1 MTVSGATV
9 GSSGTVTL
17 LAVLP
22 VPPSATAGAP
32 TRSSGPSKWNSRPRM
47 ASVVPS
53 ADTVVPG
60 SAAARVT
67 SHSPTLALLRIE
79 AAEPG
84 PARFIPAS
92 ATRISLE
99 FRCSVVRRLLPR
111 ADASS
116 FVGELRGV
124 TFALGFGA
132 VGMSAPE
139 FCGRRALHRGE
150 PPPPLALLGP
160 RGERDG
166 GPWRRPRLAP
176 APGCRLLTL
185 LLPRGA
191 RARGG
196 MAVALVRVGANR
208 DLKSAGG
215 GGRPREI
222 ENIAP
227 PGHGTCIAA
236 RALADR
242 TTVHPP
248 QLDTHFRDTRSHWTR
263 GPPAH
268 PPRPRHHT
276 RHTRAVPV
284 TAP

>member
-1 MTVSGATV
+1 MPCPVPVRRAASPLMTVAGATV

-17 LAVLP
+17 LAVLA
-22 VPPSATAGAP
+22 VPPSASAGAAM
-32 TRSSGPSKWNSRPRM
+32 RSSGPSKWNSRPRM

-92 ATRISLE
+92 ATRMSLE

-132 VGMSAPE
+132 VVMSASE
-139 FCGRRALHRGE
+139 FCGRRALCRWAS
-150 PPPPLALLGP
+150 PPPLALLGP
-160 RGERDG
+160 REERDG
-166 GPWRRPRLAP
+166 GPWRRPRLVP
-176 APGCRLLTL
+176 GPGCRLLTL

-191 RARGG
+191 RGG
-196 MAVALVRVGANR
+196 MAVAFAKAVGANR
-208 DLKSAGG
+208 DPKSAGG
-215 GGRPREI
+215 GGLPREI
-222 ENIAP
+222 EKIA
-227 PGHGTCIAA
+227 
-236 RALADR
+236 R
-242 TTVHPP
+242 
-248 QLDTHFRDTRSHWTR
+248 
-263 GPPAH
+263 PATE
-268 PPRPRHHT
+268 P
-276 RHTRAVPV
+276 A
-284 TAP
+284 